1 MAVAGLSPVSIA
13 NSLVRYEWG
22 RRLVR
27 FSRSDDGGVQA
38 VGDGVA
44 AGEGDLGES
53 CISKLA
59 GVFSGGQCACDA
71 VGVGAETE
79 AVLGG
84 EVIVGD
90 QVADADA
97 AAGCEDAV
105 DFAEYAGFVRGEV
118 DDAVGDDDVD
128 AGVG

>member
-1 MAVAGLSPVSIA
+1 MVECSPLVTVWLRVRVISVNPASASWPVYSAG
-13 NSLVRYEWG
+13 
-22 RRLVR
+22 
-27 FSRSDDGGVQA
+27 
-38 VGDGVA
+38 
-44 AGEGDLGES
+44 GEG
-53 CISKLA
+53 
-59 GVFSGGQCACDA
+59 ACDA
-71 VGVGAETE
+71 VGVGAHAG

-97 AAGCEDAV
+97 AAGSEDAV
-105 DFAEYAGFVRGEV
+105 DLAEDCGFVRGEV